1 MAQYALKGKFIIEA
15 DLTVRT
21 GMHIGGSSDYAPI
34 GGIDNIVIRDPRSGA
49 PIVPGSSLKGKIRTL
64 LAKVSCGADGPLP
77 DIKEDSEV
85 IKRLFGSAEDKN
97 PLYARLQFEDCFA
110 KQESVDFFAKRDTGT
125 YLGEVKFENT
135 INRGSGVANPRQIE
149 RVPAGMKFCFR
160 VVYNIE
166 NQNQLA
172 EDFNTFTNGLRLLQL
187 DYLGGHGSRGYGRV
201 KFDNFK
207 VRSLNLET
215 GRLIDD
221 SADNELKKLTDKLA
235 ATTLD

>member
-1 MAQYALKGKFIIEA
+1 MTQYALKGKLIVDA
-15 DLTVRT
+15 DITVRT

-34 GGIDNIVIRDPRSGA
+34 GAVDSIVIRDPQSGA

-64 LAKVSCGADGPLP
+64 LAKVLDKTDGPLP
-77 DIKEDSEV
+77 EPKDDAEV
-85 IKRLFGSAEDKN
+85 IKRLFGSAEKDR

-110 KQESVDFFAKRDTGT
+110 KQETVDFFAKRDTGT

-149 RVPAGMKFCFR
+149 RVPAGMKFRFR
-160 VVYNIE
+160 VVYNVE
-166 NQNQLA
+166 DQNQLA
-172 EDFNTFTNGLRLLQL
+172 EDLDTLTKGLRLLQL
-187 DYLGGHGSRGYGRV
+187 DYIGEHGSRGYGRV

-207 VRSLNLET
+207 VRSLNLES